1 MTPSLTQPHCTAQV
15 KLVDTHVEGFLEP
28 NGQYRYGYKYMCKFF
43 MLDMYK
49 YLQDYD
55 YYWRVDSDDFLEALT
70 YDMFDWVERNDVEY
84 GWAARK
90 IEGHGP
96 TRRTLPPWTANYIN
110 KCQVWPSALMDEP
123 LGKCFNFYN
132 NFHVGKV
139 SFFRRPDVLHYLKA
153 VNGSGGVDMHRWGD
167 STIQAYVV
175 RLFMDPAKIR
185 MIPDGNAV
193 SCVMG
198 HT

>member
-1 MTPSLTQPHCTAQV
+1 
-15 KLVDTHVEGFLEP
+15 
-28 NGQYRYGYKYMCKFF
+28 
-43 MLDMYK
+43 
-49 YLQDYD
+49 
-55 YYWRVDSDDFLEALT
+55 
-70 YDMFDWVERNDVEY
+70 MFDWVERNDVEY

-96 TRRTLPPWTANYIN
+96 TRRTLPPWTANYIS

-139 SFFRRPDVLHYLKA
+139 SFFQRPDVLHYLRA

-167 STIQAYVV
+167 STIQAYAV

-193 SCVMG
+193 PCVVKRRNALAPRHPSDTSQTSSTHCCTCYMLNQFPSCTRAMV
-198 HT
+198 